1 MRIDLEE
8 YLLGPN
14 RTKGRRVDSSF
25 NERKQL
31 KEVHL
36 VSDDLETLRTIEKT
50 RHLISNKEIHP
61 LNAA

>member
-14 RTKGRRVDSSF
+14 TTQGRRVDSIF
-25 NERKQL
+25 NERKQ
-31 KEVHL
+31 VHL
-36 VSDDLETLRTIEKT
+36 VIDDLETLKSIEKT